1 MTIATKRSDS
11 EIMTVIEDTGMGI
24 KEIDKL
30 FIPFTTSKLNGMG
43 LGLVSVKKTVEAH
56 NGIIKVES
64 TPGKGTKFTLRFPML
79 EDQTGSNATKL
90 NSITVT

>member
-1 MTIATKRSDS
+1 MWEALTIATKRSDS

-64 TPGKGTKFTLRFPML
+64 TPGKGTKML